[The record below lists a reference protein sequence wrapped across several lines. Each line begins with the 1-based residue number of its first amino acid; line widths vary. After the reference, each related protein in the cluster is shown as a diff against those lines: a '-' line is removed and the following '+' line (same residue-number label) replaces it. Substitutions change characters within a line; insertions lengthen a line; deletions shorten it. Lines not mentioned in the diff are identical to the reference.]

1 MKIII
6 IEDSKKL
13 ADILKKGLE
22 NEGYTADCFYDGLSG
37 EKNLLF
43 NFEDYGIVILDVM
56 LPGKNGLDICRNLR
70 DKNIKIPVLM
80 LTAKD
85 ATQDKISGL
94 DSGADDYL
102 IKPFEFE
109 ELLARIR
116 ALLRRPAFT
125 FTPELIIKDLV
136 LDLPAKKAYR
146 DGKEIVLTLK
156 EFRIL
161 EYMMRNAG
169 IALSRDSILGSLWDF
184 DFDSFSNVVDVHI
197 KNLRK
202 KIDGNYKDKIIET
215 VHGIGYRIK
224 ND

>member
-22 NEGYTADCFYDGLSG
+22 NEGYTVDCFYDGLAG
-37 EKNLLF
+37 ERNLLYK
-43 NFEDYGIVILDVM
+43 FEDYEIVILDIM

-102 IKPFEFE
+102 IKPFEFD

-125 FTPELIIKDLV
+125 FPPELKIKDLV
-136 LDLPAKKAYR
+136 LNLSEKKVYR
-146 DGKEIVLTLK
+146 DGKEIILTLK

-161 EYMMRNAG
+161 EYMIRNAG
-169 IALSRDSILGSLWDF
+169 IVLSRDSILSSLWDF

-202 KIDGNYKDKIIET
+202 KIDGDYKDKMIET

-224 ND
+224 NA